1 MQVVVLVPGQVPPV
15 QVNDVAVGVQ
25 LAVRVAVPPARTAV
39 GDALRVQVGGAAP
52 IWHACQFTPVAVFQ
66 AVSIAATPL
75 EAKVLVHSA
84 L

>member
-1 MQVVVLVPGQVPPV
+1 MALVPGQVPPV
-15 QVNDVAVGVQ
+15 QVNEVAAGVQ
-25 LAVRVAVPPARTAV
+25 LAVSAEAPPASTEV
-39 GDALRVQVGGAAP
+39 GAALSVQAGGAAP
-52 IWHACQFTPVAVFQ
+52 VWHACQFTPVAVSQ